1 MRIVAGTHRGRRIA
15 APPGDG
21 TRPTSDRVRE
31 SMFALIGPVDGVSV
45 LDLFAGSGALGLE
58 ALSRGAGHATFV
70 DRDPAAIAV
79 VRRNA
84 EILDDPAART
94 RIIRADWRAGV
105 TREIRHGARHGL
117 CLLDPPYSLLPRI
130 SRDLSTVLAPIL
142 EPRAIIVIE
151 SSTEVAPV
159 ALAGLPV
166 TRRTDREYGG
176 TRVSVI
182 RIDQS
187 T

>member
-1 MRIVAGTHRGRRIA
+1 
-15 APPGDG
+15 
-21 TRPTSDRVRE
+21 
-31 SMFALIGPVDGVSV
+31 MFALIGPVDGLSV

-58 ALSRGAGHATFV
+58 ALSRGAVRATFV
-70 DRDPAAIAV
+70 DSDPAAVAAI
-79 VRRNA
+79 RRNA
-84 EILDDPAART
+84 EILEDPAVQAR
-94 RIIRADWRAGV
+94 IVRADWRTGV
-105 TREIRHGARHGL
+105 DREARRRARYGL

-130 SRDLSTVLAPIL
+130 SRDLATVLAPIL

-151 SSTEVAPV
+151 GSTDDAVVE
-159 ALAGLPV
+159 LAGLPV
-166 TRRTDREYGG
+166 ARRTDREYGG